1 MILVYF
7 LAFLQRSLTEKL
19 DFNTLIIV
27 LLRAES
33 VMSLALLLLLLPL
46 LLFSFHLY
54 IFLFLSDTKQMCLSR
69 RTLNKFYIY
78 GAQYVR
84 GLVCVCACNDVT
96 VENVLSVFFRFKNN
110 NLFER
115 YVCACDFF
123 ESENCTEMEFYSR
136 VSALRVYIGG
146 RQGEAAVAIDV
157 NDQSPVKFIRF
168 HAIAKSWIYF
178 GCFAISTTFNCIW
191 VKPCY
196 ILLWLKGE
204 NDTNKHRTMLIL
216 KRPLSSQFFN
226 YDNRYINI

>member
-1 MILVYF
+1 MVSCTWNMCVCIRCACNVKIFVRINTEKAMILVYF

-84 GLVCVCACNDVT
+84 GLVCVCV
-96 VENVLSVFFRFKNN
+96 
-110 NLFER
+110 
-115 YVCACDFF
+115 
-123 ESENCTEMEFYSR
+123 
-136 VSALRVYIGG
+136 
-146 RQGEAAVAIDV
+146 
-157 NDQSPVKFIRF
+157 
-168 HAIAKSWIYF
+168 HA
-178 GCFAISTTFNCIW
+178 
-191 VKPCY
+191 
-196 ILLWLKGE
+196 
-204 NDTNKHRTMLIL
+204 MM
-216 KRPLSSQFFN
+216 
-226 YDNRYINI
+226 